1 MSAFTLLCGQSR
13 GQPHPPLPSRR
24 RGSSAG
30 LGPMSAQVFSHG
42 WAHRASGPH
51 CEPGTIL
58 PKGQRT
64 TEPVGGGRGGD
75 TATGGTGVTPNHSP
89 SHFTMLPPP
98 GWVRRSAP
106 GTELECRKCL
116 FNAPTDQTTDLSSRA
131 DLGDISRSFLKQFY
145 DNNLSF
151 FLFLFS

>member
-13 GQPHPPLPSRR
+13 GQPHPPSPPA
-24 RGSSAG
+24 AG
-30 LGPMSAQVFSHG
+30 EVQWVWGQCQ
-42 WAHRASGPH
+42 HRYFH
-51 CEPGTIL
+51 MDEP
-58 PKGQRT
+58 
-64 TEPVGGGRGGD
+64 TEPQDRTASWALSFPKDRGPLSPWGVGRGGD
-75 TATGGTGVTPNHSP
+75 MATGGTRVTPNHSP

-98 GWVRRSAP
+98 RWVRRSAP
-106 GTELECRKCL
+106 GTEEECRKCL